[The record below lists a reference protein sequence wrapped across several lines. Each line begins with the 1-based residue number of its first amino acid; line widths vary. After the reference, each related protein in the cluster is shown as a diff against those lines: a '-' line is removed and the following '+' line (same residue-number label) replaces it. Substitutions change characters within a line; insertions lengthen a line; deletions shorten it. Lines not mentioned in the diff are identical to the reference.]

1 MEIGESIKSIRK
13 NKNINQ
19 KTLAEKA
26 EISCSYLCDIEKGR
40 TNPSVKTMLRLFKE
54 LGVEIEIDEIVN
66 KKISSKGEE

>member
-1 MEIGESIKSIRK
+1 MEIGESIKNIRK
-13 NKNINQ
+13 NKKINQ
-19 KTLAEKA
+19 KTLAERA

-40 TNPSVKTMLRLFKE
+40 TNPTVKTMLRLFKE

>member
-1 MEIGESIKSIRK
+1 MEIGESIKNIRK
-13 NKNINQ
+13 NKKINQ

-66 KKISSKGEE
+66 EKISSKGEE

>member
-1 MEIGESIKSIRK
+1 MEIGESIKNIRK
-13 NKNINQ
+13 NKKINQ

-54 LGVEIEIDEIVN
+54 LGVEIELDEIVN
-66 KKISSKGEE
+66 EKIISKGEE

>member
-1 MEIGESIKSIRK
+1 MEIGESIKNIRK
-13 NKNINQ
+13 NKKINQ
-19 KTLAEKA
+19 KTLAERA

>member
-1 MEIGESIKSIRK
+1 MEIGESIKNIRK
-13 NKNINQ
+13 NKKINQ
-19 KTLAEKA
+19 KTLAERA

-40 TNPSVKTMLRLFKE
+40 KNPSVKTMLRLFKE

>member
-1 MEIGESIKSIRK
+1 MEIGESIKNIRK
-13 NKNINQ
+13 NKKINQ

-54 LGVEIEIDEIVN
+54 LGVEIEIDEIVS
-66 KKISSKGEE
+66 KKINSKGEE

>member
-1 MEIGESIKSIRK
+1 MEIGESIKNMRK
-13 NKNINQ
+13 NKKINQ

>member
-1 MEIGESIKSIRK
+1 MEIGESIKNIRK
-13 NKNINQ
+13 NKKINQ

-66 KKISSKGEE
+66 KNISSKGEE

>member
-1 MEIGESIKSIRK
+1 MEIGERIKNIRK
-13 NKNINQ
+13 NKKINQ

-40 TNPSVKTMLRLFKE
+40 TNPSIKTMLRLFKE

>member
-1 MEIGESIKSIRK
+1 MEIGESIKNMRK
-13 NKNINQ
+13 NKKINQ
-19 KTLAEKA
+19 KTLAERA
-26 EISCSYLCDIEKGR
+26 EISCSYLCDIEKVR

>member
-1 MEIGESIKSIRK
+1 MEIGESIKNIRK
-13 NKNINQ
+13 NKKINQ
-19 KTLAEKA
+19 KTLAKKA

>member
-1 MEIGESIKSIRK
+1 MEIGESIKNIRK
-13 NKNINQ
+13 NKKINQ

>member
-1 MEIGESIKSIRK
+1 MEIGESIKNIRK
-13 NKNINQ
+13 NKKINQ
-19 KTLAEKA
+19 KTLAERA
-26 EISCSYLCDIEKGR
+26 DISCSYLCDIEKGR

>member
-1 MEIGESIKSIRK
+1 MEIGESIKNMRK
-13 NKNINQ
+13 NKKINQ
-19 KTLAEKA
+19 KTLAERA

>member
-26 EISCSYLCDIEKGR
+26 EISCSYLCDIEKGEQIH
-40 TNPSVKTMLRLFKE
+40 L
-54 LGVEIEIDEIVN
+54 
-66 KKISSKGEE
+66 

>member
-1 MEIGESIKSIRK
+1 MEIGESIKNMRK
-13 NKNINQ
+13 NKKINQ
-19 KTLAEKA
+19 KTLAERA
-26 EISCSYLCDIEKGR
+26 ENSCSYLCDIEKGR